1 MPAVDMDKD
10 NPEAPAVKNPDE
22 KSQKPE
28 ENITSP
34 RTNVEAGAQPPATAR
49 PGKGL
54 TVGILFNLM
63 PDFNREDINSV
74 VRAVERIE
82 SVLLNQGYQAQRF
95 QAHEG
100 LLPFLHQLEASQPD
114 VVLNLCEGYRDK
126 TEGEVYIAGIL
137 EMLNIPYTGSTPFT
151 LALALDKVRAKE
163 IFIARRIPTPAY
175 AVYDQYREEIPPLS
189 FPLILK
195 LSREDASVGM
205 TNKNVVYDEDS
216 FFLRLKKLLK
226 EYSQPILVEE
236 FIDGR
241 EFNVAFLNDEPLPIE
256 EILFSIEPKLLCYK
270 AKWEE
275 GSVEDRGTIP
285 VCPPRLSARERRK
298 ILKLAYDAYSAIGVR
313 DYGRVD
319 LRMDADGKLYVLE
332 VNPNPDI
339 TSEGGFVQCLKAAD
353 IPYETFI
360 LMLVDF
366 ALSRGKT
373 KKSYRKTASQPG
385 TVPSTP
391 DTLS

>member
-1 MPAVDMDKD
+1 MP
-10 NPEAPAVKNPDE
+10 E
-22 KSQKPE
+22 KP
-28 ENITSP
+28 
-34 RTNVEAGAQPPATAR
+34 
-49 PGKGL
+49 L
-54 TVGILFNLM
+54 TIGILFNIM

-74 VRAVERIE
+74 IHAVERIE
-82 SVLLNQGYQAQRF
+82 KIWQDLGHQTLRLM
-95 QAHEG
+95 AHEG
-100 LLPFLHQLEASQPD
+100 LVPLLQQLEACRPD
-114 VVLNLCEGYRDK
+114 VVLNLCEGYRGK
-126 TEGEVYIAGIL
+126 AEGEVYITGIL
-137 EMLNIPYTGSTPFT
+137 EMLDIPYTGSTPFT

-163 IFIARRIPTPAY
+163 IFISHRIPTPAY
-175 AVYDQYREEIPPLS
+175 AVYDQYREELPPLP
-189 FPLILK
+189 FPMILK

-205 TNKNVVYDEDS
+205 TNKNVVRDEES
-216 FFLRLKKLLK
+216 FYFQLKNLLK
-226 EYSQPILVEE
+226 EYQQPILVEE

-241 EFNVAFLNDEPLPIE
+241 EFNVAFLNDEALPIE

-275 GSVEDRGTIP
+275 GSEEDRGTVP

-298 ILKLAYDAYSAIGVR
+298 ILKLAYEAYSALGVR

-339 TSEGGFVQCLKAAD
+339 TSESGYVQCLKAAE

-360 LMLVDF
+360 QMLVDF
-366 ALSRGKT
+366 ALARGKGA
-373 KKSYRKTASQPG
+373 KNPCQPTSTSWPD

-391 DTLS
+391 